1 MPKRTMMLAD
11 QSDAS
16 DARDSSW
23 DFPGSPTQYSTHGIH
38 TYLAAMIPWV
48 AKRAITTAKPRKLL
62 DPFCGGGAVLVESL
76 LAGVPCAGLDINPLA
91 VLISKVKTRH
101 IDSQRLMRQLDLI
114 MEVARSYDGPIAEFT
129 SKQGIHYWY
138 KDNMLG
144 PLTALRHAVMELSG
158 NEVKDFFRC
167 ILSATARD
175 VSLTHRNEIRLRR
188 LESPYLDGFNP
199 DVMDVFQR
207 NALEAA
213 ERVAALP
220 KLDVVV
226 HQGSVLD
233 MPFADDE
240 FSTIVCSPPYGD
252 ERNGVPYTQFAKNM
266 LFWLGYSWD
275 EVIDQKRK
283 SLGWIN
289 GRKDIPQPDSQTLGK
304 SVHLI
309 EHHPKSVKEVN
320 AFYLDYDNALTEMV
334 RVTDDKIVIVIGQRV
349 MQGTVLDNARI
360 TIELMANKGVRLAAQ
375 YKRQLPTKRLPK
387 MRDYGAAIDHEDILF
402 FDVNRKNV

>member
-1 MPKRTMMLAD
+1 MLAD
-11 QSDAS
+11 QSDTS
-16 DARDSSW
+16 DACTSSW
-23 DFPGSPTQYSTHGIH
+23 DFAGSPTQYSTHGIH

-76 LAGVPCAGLDINPLA
+76 LAGIACVGLDINPLA
-91 VLISKVKTRH
+91 VLISKVKTKCISSR
-101 IDSQRLMRQLDLI
+101 RLMHELGLI
-114 MEVARSYDGPIAEFT
+114 VEKACLYDGPVAKFT
-129 SKQGIHYWY
+129 AKQGIDYWY
-138 KDNMLG
+138 KDYMLG
-144 PLTALRHAVMELSG
+144 PLTALRHAVMELG
-158 NEVKDFFRC
+158 ENQVKDFFRC

-188 LESPYLDGFNP
+188 LESPYLESFNP
-199 DVMDVFQR
+199 DVIDVFR
-207 NALEAA
+207 KNAVEAA

-220 KLDVVV
+220 KLDVAV
-226 HQGSVLD
+226 HQGSVLG

-275 EVIDQKRK
+275 DIIDQKRK
-283 SLGWIN
+283 TLGWIN
-289 GRKDIPQPDSQTLGK
+289 GREDFPQPDSQTLRK

-309 EHHPKSVKEVN
+309 RDHLKSVKEVN
-320 AFYLDYDNALTEMV
+320 AFYHDYDNALTEMA

-349 MQGTVLDNARI
+349 MQNTVFDNARI
-360 TIELMANKGVRLAAQ
+360 TIELMASKGIRLGAQ
-375 YKRQLPTKRLPK
+375 YRRHLPTKRLPR
-387 MRDYGAAIDHEDILF
+387 MREYGAAIDHEDILF
-402 FDVNRKNV
+402 FDVRGKNM